1 MSNQSAAQTPAY
13 LQTCARIQEFVDR
26 HGLRLVPQA
35 QEIDGVR
42 GNKNWACYQIEGT
55 QHKVYVERRAT
66 GAPIIHTTVV
76 VPEGTPGKASHLNRR
91 GEDARPG
98 KIEAFFSS
106 EPSTLGN
113 LLDLWAGTTERLRE
127 ARRPAPRASGA
138 ASPAASGPVPTAAE
152 LTQGA

>member
-1 MSNQSAAQTPAY
+1 MTTQNAAQTPAY

-26 HGLRLVPQA
+26 HGLKMVPQA
-35 QEIDGVR
+35 QEIDGVM

-66 GAPIIHTTVV
+66 GTPVLHTTVA
-76 VPEGTPGKASHLNRR
+76 VPEGTPGKVDHMGPKGDR
-91 GEDARPG
+91 RPG

-106 EPSTLGN
+106 DPSTLGN

-127 ARRPAPRASGA
+127 ARRPAPRASGS